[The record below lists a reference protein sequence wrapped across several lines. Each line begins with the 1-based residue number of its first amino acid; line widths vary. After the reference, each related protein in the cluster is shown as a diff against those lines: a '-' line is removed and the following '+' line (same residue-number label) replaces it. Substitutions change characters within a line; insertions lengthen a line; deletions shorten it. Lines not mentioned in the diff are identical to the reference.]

1 MIRELGSR
9 RDHAYGIIVKAASK
23 YWIASPKNS
32 AATSTLVPAS
42 LPPEVRELDVV
53 VLHSYFLGSVLNISV
68 EAQEKKLNIHY
79 IQSVNDC
86 EREVMDGT
94 AQIAF
99 IVKPTRIEQVRAVA
113 KAGHTMPQK
122 STFFYPKLLSG
133 LVLNKMAE

>member
-1 MIRELGSR
+1 MLNELASR
-9 RDHAYGIIVKAASK
+9 RRYAYGIIVRGTSNYWTASLKSEAAMRD
-23 YWIASPKNS
+23 
-32 AATSTLVPAS
+32 LVPDGMPS
-42 LPPEVRELDVV
+42 EVRELDVV
-53 VLHSYFLGSVLNISV
+53 VLHSYILGKILGISA

-79 IQSVNDC
+79 IQTVAEC

-99 IVKPTRIEQVRAVA
+99 IVNPTRIEQVRAVA

-133 LVLNKMAE
+133 LVFNKMAE